1 MLARSATK
9 TLFIAGDFMER
20 TPYQDKIIKRYYE
33 NKPEI
38 MRQKLNELVTDL
50 YLAETPKKREM
61 IWKRVVLALK
71 NLNVPEKQIS
81 ALISHADPVVL
92 ARFVERSLGK
102 F

>member
-1 MLARSATK
+1 
-9 TLFIAGDFMER
+9 MER

-50 YLAETPKKREM
+50 YLADTPKKRET

-71 NLNVPEKQIS
+71 NLNVPEQQIS
-81 ALISHADPVVL
+81 ALISRADPVAL
-92 ARFVERSLGK
+92 AKFVEHSLGK

>member
-1 MLARSATK
+1 MTTQTTLARSATK

-92 ARFVERSLGK
+92 ARFV
-102 F
+102 

>member
-1 MLARSATK
+1 
-9 TLFIAGDFMER
+9 MER

-50 YLAETPKKREM
+50 YLAETPKREM

>member
-1 MLARSATK
+1 
-9 TLFIAGDFMER
+9 MER

-71 NLNVPEKQIS
+71 NLNVPEKQVS

-92 ARFVERSLGK
+92 ARSVERSLGK

>member
-1 MLARSATK
+1 MTTQTTLARSATK

-50 YLAETPKKREM
+50 YLAETPKEGDDLETR
-61 IWKRVVLALK
+61 RLGV
-71 NLNVPEKQIS
+71 EKSQ
-81 ALISHADPVVL
+81 
-92 ARFVERSLGK
+92 RS
-102 F
+102 